1 MKKLTLI
8 ALSVL
13 LLLSVV
19 LLPSCKRQSD
29 EEAYAIACDLLER
42 SYNLNVAYY
51 GEGLAYDEDELVEG
65 SYYHVSMDAPFTR
78 RSDLINETK
87 AVFSERIAT
96 DLIDVYI
103 DGTASL
109 GVVLYARYITGYDG
123 YLTVRKDYDN
133 ILDEVEK
140 YDTSTLEIKKNNR
153 RQIKATV
160 QNVDKT
166 TEIEVV
172 LVYEVDGWRLDSPT
186 Y

>member
-1 MKKLTLI
+1 MKRLTLI

-13 LLLSVV
+13 LLSSVV

-87 AVFSERIAT
+87 AVFSERIAS
-96 DLIDVYI
+96 DLVDVYI

-140 YDTSTLEIKKNNR
+140 YDASTLEIKKNNR
-153 RQIKATV
+153 REIRATV

-166 TEIEVV
+166 AEIEVV
-172 LVYEVDGWRLDSPT
+172 LVYEANGWRVDSPT

>member
-13 LLLSVV
+13 LLISVV

-87 AVFSERIAT
+87 AVFSERIAS
-96 DLIDVYI
+96 DLVDVYI

-140 YDTSTLEIKKNNR
+140 YDASTLEIKKNNR
-153 RQIKATV
+153 REIRATV

-166 TEIEVV
+166 AEIEVV

>member
-1 MKKLTLI
+1 MKRLTLI

-13 LLLSVV
+13 LLSSIV

-87 AVFSERIAT
+87 AVFSERIAS
-96 DLIDVYI
+96 DLVDVYI

-153 RQIKATV
+153 REIRATV

-166 TEIEVV
+166 AEIEVV
-172 LVYEVDGWRLDSPT
+172 LVYEANGWRVDSPT